1 MSNPET
7 AQAHD
12 SSSTSDP
19 AAAMVLTAEP
29 STVPDTAEQ
38 AHGTSGKAENGNG
51 KVESEVVP
59 AVAAAV
65 TSEKLAPP
73 LAAATTALSDPAA
86 TDVTNDNNDR
96 KDGNVENGNNKVLAP
111 EKVPAVAT
119 AAAVPSEKL
128 APPVEAATTMD
139 VSATCLTDE
148 NNDDTNDMKDVDV
161 DDNDDIDE
169 VDEEEERLFQNLEH
183 EQEEEEAKAALTG
196 QPKDLAAAPKL
207 LQAALQE
214 GGVPPLSDSEQESDK
229 EHGAA
234 GIATKKVAEPK
245 VEEKKEP
252 EGEAAASASEP
263 HYHQRVRIVSRCTT
277 MKETTT
283 WIICLTVQHRFV
295 LTLCF
300 TFTSLSITG

>member
-51 KVESEVVP
+51 KVKSEVVP

-169 VDEEEERLFQNLEH
+169 VDEEEEFGARTRRRRSQGCPDGST
-183 EQEEEEAKAALTG
+183 QGSRGSAQT
-196 QPKDLAAAPKL
+196 LAGSLARRWCSTL
-207 LQAALQE
+207 V
-214 GGVPPLSDSEQESDK
+214 GF
-229 EHGAA
+229 GA
-234 GIATKKVAEPK
+234 
-245 VEEKKEP
+245 
-252 EGEAAASASEP
+252 
-263 HYHQRVRIVSRCTT
+263 RV
-277 MKETTT
+277 
-283 WIICLTVQHRFV
+283 
-295 LTLCF
+295 
-300 TFTSLSITG
+300 G